1 MINSVDKGD
10 VLIATENTGER
21 SNAENKELD
30 ILNLLA
36 NQPVSI
42 LVFLRQQKVL
52 QLGVGL
58 VRLGSANCQL
68 NVSYRSINFFL
79 STRF

>member
-58 VRLGSANCQL
+58 VRL
-68 NVSYRSINFFL
+68 
-79 STRF
+79 